1 MRLLSVRACL
11 LAGLL
16 GAVLLPVPEGQ
27 AAKPADSGSRAAK
40 MEREHNRQR
49 LWHQSLIA
57 AGTAAAAASGHSHS
71 LQWHQKKQRQATLA
85 LLRRGIIPGDTGPS
99 WAPLAIDELLRETGS
114 PQLLSALG
122 KVLDTLDS
130 QIGRPYRW
138 GGQTPG
144 QGFDCSGLVWFA
156 FRDYVNW
163 PIPRTARAL
172 FAEPRMAAVF
182 TTELRRGDLVFFYIR
197 RRDVPDHVGVY
208 LGNHQFIEAPRTG
221 LTIRISQLD
230 QPFWQQHYAGAR
242 RVLTE
247 RNLRH

>member
-1 MRLLSVRACL
+1 MSRPYIRACL
-11 LAGLL
+11 WG
-16 GAVLLPVPEGQ
+16 VLLSALLLPPHGE
-27 AAKPADSGSRAAK
+27 AAKPADQRARTAK
-40 MEREHNRQR
+40 MERERNRQR
-49 LWHQSLIA
+49 LWRQSALSAGIA
-57 AGTAAAAASGHSHS
+57 ATAASAHS
-71 LQWHQKKQRQATLA
+71 LSLRQKKQRQATLA
-85 LLRRGIIPGDTGPS
+85 LLRRGIIPGDTGLG
-99 WAPLAIDELLRETGS
+99 WAPLSTDELLRETGS
-114 PQLLSALG
+114 PQLLSALE
-122 KVLDTLDS
+122 KVLDTLDA

-156 FRDYVNW
+156 FRDSVNW

-172 FAEPRMAAVF
+172 FTDTRMATVF
-182 TTELRRGDLVFFYIR
+182 TTELRRGDLVFFYIH

-221 LTIRISQLD
+221 LSIRISQLD

>member
-1 MRLLSVRACL
+1 MRMLSARAWLLMVVLS
-11 LAGLL
+11 
-16 GAVLLPVPEGQ
+16 AVLLPPQGE
-27 AAKPADSGSRAAK
+27 AAKPADSGARAAK
-40 MEREHNRQR
+40 MERERNRQR
-49 LWHQSLIA
+49 LWRQA
-57 AGTAAAAASGHSHS
+57 AMSAGMAATSASGHS
-71 LQWHQKKQRQATLA
+71 LALRQKKQRQATLV
-85 LLRRGIIPGDTGPS
+85 LLRRGIIPGDTGLG
-99 WAPLAIDELLRETGS
+99 WAPLATDELLRETGS
-114 PQLLSALG
+114 PQLLSALE
-122 KVLDTLDS
+122 KVLDTLDT

-172 FAEPRMAAVF
+172 FADTRMAAVF
-182 TTELRRGDLVFFYIR
+182 TTELRRGDLVFFYIH

-221 LTIRISQLD
+221 LSIRISQLD